1 MTHDFAKIKPEP
13 VLEKTTIEPPPTLS
27 LLLTG
32 CLVGM
37 TIGILGCVLF
47 YLSGNVPPLN
57 IAEKPEN
64 GGSSKSLVQETEN
77 TSADDILDFE
87 FYTELP
93 KYEVQTSAVPV
104 ALDDPIHPESKD
116 KFLDNN
122 VMLQTG
128 AFQQISSAEQ
138 EMKRQKEL
146 GLKVVV
152 KSAKLPGRTLYLVQN
167 GPYSSK
173 AELEQAQSQM
183 NQIEDKKNTTE
194 KIKAQ
199 ETLNKAKAWLQA
211 SKSD

>member
-173 AELEQAQSQM
+173 AELEQAHQLLKEQNIASLVV
-183 NQIEDKKNTTE
+183 E
-194 KIKAQ
+194 
-199 ETLNKAKAWLQA
+199 LQ
-211 SKSD
+211 D

>member
-1 MTHDFAKIKPEP
+1 MTHDFAKIRPEP
-13 VLEKTTIEPPPTLS
+13 VLERTTIEPPPTWS

-47 YLSGNVPPLN
+47 YLSGNVPPLT
-57 IAEKPEN
+57 ISEKPEN
-64 GGSSKSLVQETEN
+64 GGSNKSLAQETGN
-77 TSADDILDFE
+77 TSTDDVLDFE

-93 KYEVQTSAVPV
+93 KYEVQTNAVPV
-104 ALDDPIHPESKD
+104 ALADPIRPESED
-116 KFLDNN
+116 KFLDHN

-138 EMKRQKEL
+138 EMKRQTDL
-146 GLKVVV
+146 GLKAVV

-173 AELEQAQSQM
+173 TELEQAHQLL
-183 NQIEDKKNTTE
+183 
-194 KIKAQ
+194 KAYNIASLLV
-199 ETLNKAKAWLQA
+199 ELQ
-211 SKSD
+211 D

>member
-1 MTHDFAKIKPEP
+1 MTQDFAKIKPEP
-13 VLEKTTIEPPPTLS
+13 ILERTTIEPPPTWS

-47 YLSGNVPPLN
+47 YLSGLVPPIN
-57 IAEKPEN
+57 IAENPKN
-64 GGSSKSLVQETEN
+64 QGSSKSFIQESEN
-77 TSADDILDFE
+77 TSTDDILDFE

-104 ALDDPIHPESKD
+104 ALYDPVRSESKD
-116 KFLDNN
+116 NFLTNN

-138 EMKRQKEL
+138 EMKRQTEL
-146 GLKVVV
+146 GLKTVV

-173 AELEQAQSQM
+173 IELE
-183 NQIEDKKNTTE
+183 
-194 KIKAQ
+194 KAHQ
-199 ETLNKAKAWLQA
+199 LLKAHNIASLVVELQN
-211 SKSD
+211 